1 MSKRV
6 TKQQAQAAEA
16 SSAPQAVQPFAD
28 SDTLQAALARLASE
42 GAPQLRALALWLL
55 DRPEELA
62 FHSVRGLAARAGT
75 NANTVTRLARALG
88 FAGFE
93 RCRQAAQQAL
103 RGDVMD
109 YGARAARLSREQQA
123 GALEE
128 ALCAAAL
135 ATAQAAFAPG
145 LMQSVRECLPLLMS
159 ARRVHCVGVRSC
171 FALAHYFSY
180 LGAIAHENI
189 MPTPAQPGLIMDSL
203 APCDARDVV
212 IGITFKH
219 YSAEIVRAL
228 AAAREQGARVIALT
242 DSQASPIAHGASVV
256 LRPPMP
262 GPHTMPSQA
271 GAFIVLETLLALLGA
286 ADPAAQQATSRFEE
300 RLLRM
305 GAYVR
310 SDTPQADDDR
320 RG

>member
-1 MSKRV
+1 M
-6 TKQQAQAAEA
+6 TKQQARETEA
-16 SSAPQAVQPFAD
+16 TSAPQAGRPFAD
-28 SDTLQAALARLASE
+28 SDALNAALARLAE
-42 GAPQLRALALWLL
+42 GGAPQLRALAGWLL

-75 NANTVTRLARALG
+75 NANTVIRLARALG

-93 RCRQAAQQAL
+93 PCRLAAQQAL

-109 YGARAARLSREQQA
+109 YGARAARLSHEQRA

-128 ALCAAAL
+128 ALRNAAL
-135 ATAQAAFAPG
+135 ATARAAFAPG
-145 LMQSVRECLPLLMS
+145 LMQAVRECVPLLLS

-219 YSAEIVRAL
+219 YSAEIVRAM

-242 DSQASPIAHGASVV
+242 DSHASPIAHGASIV

-271 GAFIVLETLLALLGA
+271 GAFIVLETLLALLSA
-286 ADPAAQQATSRFEE
+286 RDPAAQQATRLFEE

-310 SDTPQADDDR
+310 SNAPQADE
-320 RG
+320 GQPG

>member
-1 MSKRV
+1 MSKQDT
-6 TKQQAQAAEA
+6 TKP
-16 SSAPQAVQPFAD
+16 APAPDAPRIDKPFAD
-28 SDTLQAALARLASE
+28 SDALHAALVRLSAE

-93 RCRQAAQQAL
+93 PCRQAAQQAL

-109 YGARAARLSREQQA
+109 YGARAARLTREQQA

-128 ALCAAAL
+128 ALRSAAL

-145 LMQSVRECLPLLMS
+145 LMQSVRDCVPLLMS

-212 IGITFKH
+212 IGITFRH

-242 DSQASPIAHGASVV
+242 DSHASPIARGASVV

-262 GPHTMPSQA
+262 GPHSMPSQA
-271 GAFIVLETLLALLGA
+271 GAFILLETLLALLAA
-286 ADPAAQQATSRFEE
+286 ADPAAQQATQRFED

-310 SDTPQADDDR
+310 GTEPRADE
-320 RG
+320 GQGG

>member
-1 MSKRV
+1 M
-6 TKQQAQAAEA
+6 TKQKARETE
-16 SSAPQAVQPFAD
+16 SSVAPQAAQPFAD
-28 SDTLQAALARLASE
+28 SDALHAALARLAEE
-42 GAPQLRALALWLL
+42 GAPQLRALAGWLL
-55 DRPEELA
+55 DRPGELA

-93 RCRQAAQQAL
+93 PCRQAAQQAL

-109 YGARAARLSREQQA
+109 YGARAARLSHEQQA
-123 GALEE
+123 GALEA
-128 ALCAAAL
+128 ALRAAAL
-135 ATAQAAFAPG
+135 TTAQAAFAPG
-145 LMQSVRECLPLLMS
+145 LMQSVRECVPLLLS

-242 DSQASPIAHGASVV
+242 DSHASPIAQGATVV

-271 GAFIVLETLLALLGA
+271 GAFIVLETLLALLSA
-286 ADPAAQQATSRFEE
+286 RDPAAQQATRRFED

-310 SDTPQADDDR
+310 GTEPPETAER